1 MTRSVV
7 HNAIR
12 KLFPTVLDPVRLPLA
27 RVYAEALYE
36 AAARRGELER
46 VRDELRALVEEL
58 FPAKPEFERLLL
70 AAAISP
76 ARKAEVIEHV
86 LGNGRVAQSL
96 LNFLLVLNRRQRLEL
111 LRTIVDQFLALY
123 DERQGIT
130 DVYVELAFEPDE
142 ETRNAI
148 ERRLAE
154 LTGAKPRVHYV
165 HAPEILGG
173 IIIRLDYRVFD
184 GSVRTQLERLKHR
197 IRERSRHEIQSR
209 RDRLHS

>member
-1 MTRSVV
+1 MPRSVV
-7 HNAIR
+7 HESIR

-27 RVYAEALYE
+27 RVYALALYE
-36 AAARRGELER
+36 AAERKGELDR
-46 VRDELRALVEEL
+46 VREELRALVEEL
-58 FPAKPEFERLLL
+58 LPQKPDVERLLL
-70 AAAISP
+70 APAISP
-76 ARKAEVIEHV
+76 TRKAEFIERAFS
-86 LGNGRVAQSL
+86 GRIAATL

-111 LRTIVDQFLALY
+111 LRTIVEQFFLLY
-123 DERQGIT
+123 DERQGIR

-142 ETRNAI
+142 PLRRTI
-148 ERRLAE
+148 EERLSAW
-154 LTGAKPRVHYV
+154 TGATPRVHFV

-173 IIIRLDYRVFD
+173 LIIRLDYRVFD